1 MALAAAPF
9 GAPGLC
15 SDWGIISL
23 TTHSQHRTYS
33 IEESRA
39 RSCTL
44 NAPSGLAGAASNPR
58 PQLRPTGR

>member
-33 IEESRA
+33 IKSSRPKLHPQCA
-39 RSCTL
+39 VRVGRGCI
-44 NAPSGLAGAASNPR
+44 NPR

>member
-33 IEESRA
+33 IKSLAPEA
-39 RSCTL
+39 
-44 NAPSGLAGAASNPR
+44 APSMRRPGWPGLH
-58 PQLRPTGR
+58 PTHGPN